1 MQLVRWRLTWH
12 SGKDI
17 VGRWSKDAEQDDE
30 QAWSHSKDGLAHAI
44 IETKNIRTKEI
55 KVVASIGGQ
64 DFCNFEWINFV
75 KYRGP
80 AVYKPTIMGLNLV
93 CREDVVSIFMDGH
106 VEHKKKTLPDEI
118 FHYGKA
124 QVGG

>member
-1 MQLVRWRLTWH
+1 MWH
-12 SGKDI
+12 SGKEMI
-17 VGRWSKDAEQDDE
+17 GRWSKDCETDQ
-30 QAWSHSKDGLAHAI
+30 QAWRQSKDGLAHAI
-44 IETKNIRTKEI
+44 IESKHIKSREI
-55 KVVASIGGQ
+55 KVMAAIGGA
-64 DFCNFEWINFV
+64 DFCNFEWIQFV

-80 AVYKPTIMGLNLV
+80 AKYKPTIMGLNLV

-124 QVGG
+124 